1 MTNRDYI
8 VIEENKKGKA
18 HMTYWVFF
26 GILVFIGIY
35 LPFFAPN
42 LRYQTGAIFIKIFS
56 TAGTI
61 MITLGVMLM
70 IWGLFSL
77 FCGRGGSGVK
87 TMLLGFVL
95 IYLGSY
101 FIAPQVIG
109 AGGSGEQI
117 PKGYH

>member
-1 MTNRDYI
+1 MTRRDYI
-8 VIEENKKGKA
+8 IVEEEKGK
-18 HMTYWVFF
+18 TKLVFWVFF
-26 GILVFIGIY
+26 GILVFLGIY

-42 LRYQTGAIFIKIFS
+42 LRYQTGAIFLKIFS

-61 MITLGVMLM
+61 MVTLGVLLM

-77 FCGRGGSGVK
+77 FCGRRGSGVK
-87 TMLLGFVL
+87 IMLLGFVL
-95 IYLGSY
+95 IYLGGY
-101 FIAPQVIG
+101 LVAPQVLG

>member
-1 MTNRDYI
+1 MTDYI
-8 VIEENKKGKA
+8 IIDEENNKTKLVF
-18 HMTYWVFF
+18 WVFF
-26 GILVFIGIY
+26 GILVFLGIY

-61 MITLGVMLM
+61 MVTLGVMLM

-77 FCGRGGSGVK
+77 FCGRRGSGVK

-95 IYLGSY
+95 IYLGGY
-101 FIAPQVIG
+101 LVAPQVMG
-109 AGGSGEQI
+109 AGSSGEQI